1 MKIKFSHLI
10 NIIAIEFLYYLGI
23 LFCIGLLLMLF
34 GNVLNESQIA
44 GIFFISLLILPPT
57 IFNFYMWQKQ
67 KKLMEIELAKNYI
80 IVQIFITGIFTWFLF
95 TEIIA

>member
-1 MKIKFSHLI
+1 MKIKFNHLI

-23 LFCIGLLLMLF
+23 LFCIGLLLMLL
-34 GNVLNESQIA
+34 GNVLNQSQIA

-57 IFNFYMWQKQ
+57 IFNLYMWQKK

-80 IVQIFITGIFTWFLF
+80 IVQIIITGIFTWFLF
-95 TEIIA
+95 NEVIA